1 MVLQKDNLR
10 LGLILGIIAPFFGMA
25 VYYLWKFYP
34 AGATI
39 SEFFHILGEQKPLI
53 TAFLSFSL
61 FANAVVFTVYVNTRR
76 DRTAKGVFIIT
87 CIYAVATLI
96 LKMILR

>member
-1 MVLQKDNLR
+1 MILQKDNLR
-10 LGLILGIIAPFFGMA
+10 LGIVLGIFAPFFGMLA
-25 VYYLWKFYP
+25 FYLLKFYS

-61 FANAVVFTVYVNTRR
+61 FANAVIFTIYVNTRR
-76 DRTAKGVFIIT
+76 DRTARGIFIIT